1 MSEWRG
7 RETGPSFAS
16 GVRYSFPVENVNE
29 PVRFTDLFRPSEERA
44 SRTARRDR
52 LALCEQCEHFLAT
65 KQCGKC
71 GCFMP
76 LKVTL
81 ARAECPI
88 GLWNAEVRQPRTSE

>member
-1 MSEWRG
+1 MDES
-7 RETGPSFAS
+7 S
-16 GVRYSFPVENVNE
+16 N

-52 LALCEQCEHFLAT
+52 LAVCQGCEHYLAT
-65 KQCGKC
+65 KQCSKC

-88 GLWNAEVRQPRTSE
+88 GLWNAEVPRQPRTDS

>member
-1 MSEWRG
+1 M
-7 RETGPSFAS
+7 
-16 GVRYSFPVENVNE
+16 RYSDAVENENE
-29 PVRFTDLFRPSEERA
+29 PVRFMDLFRPSEERA

-52 LALCEQCEHFLAT
+52 MALCERCEHFLAT
-65 KQCGKC
+65 KQCSKC